1 MDLTVEGGASA
12 AAQSQNR
19 EIGSWLK
26 VTHLFSLVAGA
37 EVVAAGTSPEPLT
50 PLHQGPSQGVQTD
63 CFCQE
68 LVMASTSCTS
78 EGTVGAFPWLN
89 VFFL

>member
-1 MDLTVEGGASA
+1 MMMMKKS
-12 AAQSQNR
+12 SC
-19 EIGSWLK
+19 S
-26 VTHLFSLVAGA
+26 HLFSLVAGA

-89 VFFL
+89 IFFFEAGDSV